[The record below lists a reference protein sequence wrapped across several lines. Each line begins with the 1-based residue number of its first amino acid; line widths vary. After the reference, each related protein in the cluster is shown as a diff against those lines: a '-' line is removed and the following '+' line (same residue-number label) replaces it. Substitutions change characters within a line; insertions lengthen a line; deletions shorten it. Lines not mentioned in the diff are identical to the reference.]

1 MDGARLL
8 ENAVLCYLSLAKIQA
23 WLKENNLWEKD
34 FTEIRKQWQEIN
46 SYEVTPSED
55 MEEKQ
60 TVDSE
65 NNSFLSK
72 NFLLEKNHSISFFID
87 TELLMIEQDVVL
99 LQVVDENVQEYLT
112 KAYSLNEQEV
122 CQNLWGENKHVI
134 LLTKKQLN
142 MLKQVN
148 STQNLENQNCFIL
161 FKDEVT
167 IKNKLA
173 QWLEVYK

>member
-1 MDGARLL
+1 
-8 ENAVLCYLSLAKIQA
+8 
-23 WLKENNLWEKD
+23 
-34 FTEIRKQWQEIN
+34 
-46 SYEVTPSED
+46 

-60 TVDSE
+60 TVGSG
-65 NNSFLSK
+65 NNSFPLK
-72 NFLLEKNHSISFFID
+72 NFLLEKNRSIPFFID
-87 TELLMIEQDVVL
+87 TELLMIEQDIVL

-112 KAYSLNEQEV
+112 KTYSPNEQEV

-142 MLKQVN
+142 MLKHVN

-167 IKNKLA
+167 IK
-173 QWLEVYK
+173 